1 MLRACLRIVT
11 PDASV
16 MLASLQPELGR
27 ELPRT
32 RVSATIANGELVMHI
47 EADDTTSMRAALN
60 SYLGWMKISEDIS
73 GLIGD
78 RYE

>member
-1 MLRACLRIVT
+1 MRITT
-11 PDASV
+11 PDAPV

-32 RVSATIANGELVMHI
+32 RVSATVAGGELVMLI

-60 SYLGWMKISEDIS
+60 SYLGWMKITEDIS
-73 GLIGD
+73 GLIG
-78 RYE
+78 E

>member
-1 MLRACLRIVT
+1 MLRACLRISA
-11 PDASV
+11 PDAPV
-16 MLASLQPELGR
+16 MLASLRPELGR

-32 RVSATIANGELVMHI
+32 RVSASIVDGELLMRI

-60 SYLGWMKISEDIS
+60 SYLGWMKITEDIS

-78 RYE
+78 